1 MLHEVESRGAKA
13 KSANAA
19 RTSNELKPIN
29 ELTRRSQGGGAD
41 FAQRSQHLD
50 FPSGAKDVAVT
61 AVSRQVTDTP
71 SAGGGVPAPG
81 FEPAPAVTPLHKVR
95 SSFAPAKHGPRCIR
109 ERRGGARG
117 DDRACEG
124 VVDGGAP
131 PRAAAPGRRL
141 APAEVR
147 ATLLRASERRAPA
160 CAGAHAACPA
170 VRSERRAPARA
181 AARAGCLGR
190 RAAAGVWRAAA
201 CVQWAAAGV
210 RQQPASARTTFT
222 RAAWPGRAM
231 TATRLHCG
239 SRARRAGGGVRRG
252 RASEAGSDWSLGVP
266 LTRRGRMRAGRPRRT
281 QTAPSGLRGPG
292 PRTRSRATATVDSS
306 VSAGIGRAAT

>member
-231 TATRLHCG
+231 TAARLRRAAG
-239 SRARRAGGGVRRG
+239 RGGRATARGAGGRARRAATGAWASPSPGGGACARDGLVERRPPLQVSVAPD
-252 RASEAGSDWSLGVP
+252 RA
-266 LTRRGRMRAGRPRRT
+266 
-281 QTAPSGLRGPG
+281 RGPG
-292 PRTRSRATATVDSS
+292 PQRQWTRL
-306 VSAGIGRAAT
+306 

>member
-1 MLHEVESRGAKA
+1 M
-13 KSANAA
+13 
-19 RTSNELKPIN
+19 
-29 ELTRRSQGGGAD
+29 
-41 FAQRSQHLD
+41 
-50 FPSGAKDVAVT
+50 T

-71 SAGGGVPAPG
+71 SVGEEGTGNAGRPRACRYTTIPSKIKSRT
-81 FEPAPAVTPLHKVR
+81 A
-95 SSFAPAKHGPRCIR
+95 SHGLRCIR

-147 ATLLRASERRAPA
+147 AALRASERRAPA

-190 RAAAGVWRAAA
+190 RAAAGVQRAAA

-231 TATRLHCG
+231 TATRLHRAAGRGGRATACG
-239 SRARRAGGGVRRG
+239 AGGRAWRAATGAWASPSPGGGACARDGLVERRPPLQVSVAPD
-252 RASEAGSDWSLGVP
+252 RA
-266 LTRRGRMRAGRPRRT
+266 
-281 QTAPSGLRGPG
+281 RGPG
-292 PRTRSRATATVDSS
+292 PQRQWTRL
-306 VSAGIGRAAT
+306 

>member
-1 MLHEVESRGAKA
+1 M
-13 KSANAA
+13 
-19 RTSNELKPIN
+19 
-29 ELTRRSQGGGAD
+29 
-41 FAQRSQHLD
+41 
-50 FPSGAKDVAVT
+50 T

-71 SAGGGVPAPG
+71 SVGEEGTGNAGRPRACRYTTIPSKIKSRT
-81 FEPAPAVTPLHKVR
+81 A
-95 SSFAPAKHGPRCIR
+95 SHGLRCIR

-147 ATLLRASERRAPA
+147 AALRASERRAPA

-190 RAAAGVWRAAA
+190 RAAAGVRRAAA
-201 CVQWAAAGV
+201 CVQWTAAGV

-306 VSAGIGRAAT
+306 VSAGIGRAATAAAAA

>member
-1 MLHEVESRGAKA
+1 M
-13 KSANAA
+13 
-19 RTSNELKPIN
+19 
-29 ELTRRSQGGGAD
+29 
-41 FAQRSQHLD
+41 
-50 FPSGAKDVAVT
+50 T

-71 SAGGGVPAPG
+71 SVGEEGTGNAGRPRACRYTTIPSKIKSRT
-81 FEPAPAVTPLHKVR
+81 A
-95 SSFAPAKHGPRCIR
+95 SHGLRCIR

-147 ATLLRASERRAPA
+147 AALRASERRAPA

-190 RAAAGVWRAAA
+190 RAAA
-201 CVQWAAAGV
+201 CVRRAAGV
-210 RQQPASARTTFT
+210 RSVGGSG
-222 RAAWPGRAM
+222 RAAATSLGPHHVYACCVAGAGNDSDPAALRQPGAACGRRRAAREGERGGQRLEPGRPPHPEGAHARG
-231 TATRLHCG
+231 TASSNADRPFRSPWPRTAHAVPGHSDSGLVCERWNWSG
-239 SRARRAGGGVRRG
+239 GDVAATAAAGAGLGGVR
-252 RASEAGSDWSLGVP
+252 S
-266 LTRRGRMRAGRPRRT
+266 
-281 QTAPSGLRGPG
+281 SGGG
-292 PRTRSRATATVDSS
+292 W
-306 VSAGIGRAAT
+306 RAAERARACGSERRA

>member
-1 MLHEVESRGAKA
+1 M
-13 KSANAA
+13 
-19 RTSNELKPIN
+19 
-29 ELTRRSQGGGAD
+29 
-41 FAQRSQHLD
+41 
-50 FPSGAKDVAVT
+50 
-61 AVSRQVTDTP
+61 
-71 SAGGGVPAPG
+71 
-81 FEPAPAVTPLHKVR
+81 
-95 SSFAPAKHGPRCIR
+95 
-109 ERRGGARG
+109 
-117 DDRACEG
+117 
-124 VVDGGAP
+124 
-131 PRAAAPGRRL
+131 
-141 APAEVR
+141 
-147 ATLLRASERRAPA
+147 RASERRAPA

-170 VRSERRAPARA
+170 VRCERRAPARA
-181 AARAGCLGR
+181 AARAGRLGR
-190 RAAAGVWRAAA
+190 RAAAGVQRAAA

-252 RASEAGSDWSLGVP
+252 RAIEAGSDWSLGVP

-306 VSAGIGRAAT
+306 VSAGFGRAATARRQALDWAACEAAAAAGERRGGSAAWLEGRGLLGTVGGFGKCHPSRTTHPPFSPPPS